1 MYLPAGVIAAAAA
14 AAAAVEIRIAD
25 AADELM
31 IVEDRSSFRCP
42 RTAAVAAIEM
52 GVEDDA
58 AAASVGGTALNRVR
72 LRCTRRQ

>member
-1 MYLPAGVIAAAAA
+1 MIAATAAAAA
-14 AAAAVEIRIAD
+14 VVEIRIAD

-52 GVEDDA
+52 GVEDA

>member
-1 MYLPAGVIAAAAA
+1 MIAATAA
-14 AAAAVEIRIAD
+14 AAAAVEIRI
-25 AADELM
+25 ADELM